1 MSVSQRQRENAT
13 KETYKADP
21 AAFIEGAA
29 HAAYFTEAM
38 RVMRERL
45 KTSNSSAREICRRG
59 IFYGL

>member
-1 MSVSQRQRENAT
+1 VSVSERQRENAT
-13 KETYKADP
+13 KVTYKADP

-45 KTSNSSAREICRRG
+45 KRSNSSTTEACRRS
-59 IFYGL
+59 IFCGL